1 MATLRSLRL
10 KERCGKGDKRRRD
23 NTDCKTAG
31 PQDIMTIMEELVFA
45 FPTDHLWKLITY
57 KEKGLIRGNR
67 EVLKKIIQN
76 GLFLKRSELEE
87 DPSFKQIIPYAIISN
102 KEPERG
108 GVRQRQSFY
117 LFRRTSGQ
125 TEKRLH
131 NKFSLGVGGH
141 MNPNDS
147 MESRE
152 QYLIDELKRE
162 LYEEV
167 KLLNECLI
175 EEIEFIGFIND
186 DTIPVGRVHI
196 GLLYNIHVS
205 NKEVYINET
214 DKMTADWIDKSNLA
228 EFYWEME
235 TWSKIAFDFY
245 IK

>member
-1 MATLRSLRL
+1 M
-10 KERCGKGDKRRRD
+10 
-23 NTDCKTAG
+23 NN
-31 PQDIMTIMEELVFA
+31 IEELVFA
-45 FPTDHLWKLITY
+45 FPTDEFWKLMTY
-57 KEKGLIRGNR
+57 KKKGLIKENS
-67 EVLKKIIQN
+67 EVLKRIVQN
-76 GLFLKRSELEE
+76 GLFLRRSELEE

-102 KEPERG
+102 KEPERS
-108 GVRQRQSFY
+108 GVRQSQSFY
-117 LFRRTSGQ
+117 LFKRTSKQ

-147 MESRE
+147 MESKE

-167 KLLNECLI
+167 KLLNGCLI
-175 EEIEFIGFIND
+175 EDIEFIGFIND
-186 DTIPVGRVHI
+186 DTISVGRVHI
-196 GLLYNIHVS
+196 GLLYDIHVS

-228 EFYWEME
+228 EFYKGME
-235 TWSKIAFDFY
+235 TWTKIIFDFY

>member
-1 MATLRSLRL
+1 M
-10 KERCGKGDKRRRD
+10 
-23 NTDCKTAG
+23 NN
-31 PQDIMTIMEELVFA
+31 MEELVFA
-45 FPTDHLWKLITY
+45 FPTDEFWKLLTY
-57 KEKGLIRGNR
+57 KKKGLIRENS
-67 EVLKKIIQN
+67 EVLKRIVQN
-76 GLFLKRSELEE
+76 GLFLRRSELEE

-102 KEPERG
+102 KE
-108 GVRQRQSFY
+108 SFY
-117 LFRRTSGQ
+117 LFKRTSRQ

-147 MESRE
+147 MESKE

-167 KLLNECLI
+167 KLLNGCLI
-175 EEIEFIGFIND
+175 EDIEFIGFIND
-186 DTIPVGRVHI
+186 DTISVGSVHI

-228 EFYWEME
+228 EFYGGME
-235 TWSKIAFDFY
+235 TWTKIAFDFY